1 MVAACARFRAHHPLT
16 PSSAE
21 QGGGGGFSISGRSL
35 QALPAVAAYWK
46 EHYDLSAIL
55 QRDCATLGGKL
66 HGKLHI
72 YVGSADTYFLND
84 AVYYAVRGV

>member
-1 MVAACARFRAHHPLT
+1 
-16 PSSAE
+16 
-21 QGGGGGFSISGRSL
+21 
-35 QALPAVAAYWK
+35 VAAYWK